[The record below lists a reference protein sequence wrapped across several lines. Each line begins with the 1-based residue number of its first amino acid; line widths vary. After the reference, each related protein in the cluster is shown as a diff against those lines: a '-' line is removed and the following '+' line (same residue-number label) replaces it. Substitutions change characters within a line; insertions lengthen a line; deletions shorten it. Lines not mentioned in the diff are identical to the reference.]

1 MPHSLEASTRLFLP
15 SLNTP
20 SCIDA
25 TDQFKLRRSHQSR
38 RIHRILVGVGL
49 AIALAGCE
57 TLTTSQYEATART
70 TYTWQVE
77 YSTNP
82 GRDQATRIEAFAT
95 TSLLNRN
102 GNRPEGAVTGP
113 DNRGVWWP
121 ALPPRPTVDEME
133 QRQRTYEKIS
143 TPQILKTVEYQIT
156 YQSGD
161 RTTTASTNYD
171 VYRTVVKALPN
182 NTPLELTL
190 GVDERS
196 VTKVEPQ

>member
-1 MPHSLEASTRLFLP
+1 MTYVMPTPKQFL
-15 SLNTP
+15 
-20 SCIDA
+20 
-25 TDQFKLRRSHQSR
+25 
-38 RIHRILVGVGL
+38 RIGLGISL

-57 TLTTSQYEATART
+57 TLTTTQYEATART
-70 TYTWQVE
+70 TYTWRVE

-82 GRDQATRIEAFAT
+82 GRDQATRIETFAS
-95 TSLLNRN
+95 TSLLNHN
-102 GNRPEGAVTGP
+102 GNRPDGAVTGP
-113 DNRGVWWP
+113 DDQGLWWP

-143 TPQILKTVEYQIT
+143 TPQILKTVEYEIT
-156 YQSGD
+156 YQTGD

-182 NTPLELTL
+182 NTPLDLTL

-196 VTKVEPQ
+196 VTKAEPQ

>member
-1 MPHSLEASTRLFLP
+1 MTNGVRDFR
-15 SLNTP
+15 
-20 SCIDA
+20 
-25 TDQFKLRRSHQSR
+25 KLW
-38 RIHRILVGVGL
+38 IGLMGTGL

-57 TLTTSQYEATART
+57 TLTTTQYEATART

-82 GRDQATRIEAFAT
+82 GSDQATRTEAFAT

-102 GNRPEGAVTGP
+102 GDRPEGAVTGP
-113 DNRGVWWP
+113 DDQGLWWP

-133 QRQRTYEKIS
+133 RRQRTYEKIS
-143 TPQILKTVEYQIT
+143 TPQILKTVKYEIT
-156 YQSGD
+156 YQIGD
-161 RTTTASTNYD
+161 RATTASTNYD

-196 VTKVEPQ
+196 VTKAEPQ

>member
-1 MPHSLEASTRLFLP
+1 MDV
-15 SLNTP
+15 
-20 SCIDA
+20 IDR
-25 TDQFKLRRSHQSR
+25 FKGRRSHDWQKISR
-38 RIHRILVGVGL
+38 IFMGLGL
-49 AIALAGCE
+49 AIALTGCE

-82 GRDQATRIEAFAT
+82 GRDQATRTEAFAT

-113 DNRGVWWP
+113 DDRGLWWP

-143 TPQILKTVEYQIT
+143 TPQILKTVEYEIT
-156 YQSGD
+156 YQAGD
-161 RTTTASTNYD
+161 RATTASTNYD

-196 VTKVEPQ
+196 VTKAEPQ

>member
-1 MPHSLEASTRLFLP
+1 MTYSVGASVRL
-15 SLNTP
+15 
-20 SCIDA
+20 
-25 TDQFKLRRSHQSR
+25 LRLCMGAS
-38 RIHRILVGVGL
+38 L

-70 TYTWQVE
+70 TYTWRVE

-82 GRDQATRIEAFAT
+82 GRDQATRTEAFAA

-113 DNRGVWWP
+113 DDRGLWWP
-121 ALPPRPTVDEME
+121 ALPPRPTVDKME

-143 TPQILKTVEYQIT
+143 TPQILKTVEYEIT

-161 RTTTASTNYD
+161 RATTASTNHD

-182 NTPLELTL
+182 NTSLELTL

-196 VTKVEPQ
+196 VTKAEPR

>member
-1 MPHSLEASTRLFLP
+1 MTYVMPTPKQFL
-15 SLNTP
+15 
-20 SCIDA
+20 
-25 TDQFKLRRSHQSR
+25 
-38 RIHRILVGVGL
+38 RIGLGISL
-49 AIALAGCE
+49 AIALAACE
-57 TLTTSQYEATART
+57 TLTTTQYEATART
-70 TYTWQVE
+70 TYTWRVE

-82 GRDQATRIEAFAT
+82 GRDQATRIETFAS

-102 GNRPEGAVTGP
+102 GNRPDGAVTGP
-113 DNRGVWWP
+113 DDQGLWWP

-143 TPQILKTVEYQIT
+143 TPQILKTVEYEIT
-156 YQSGD
+156 YQTGD

-182 NTPLELTL
+182 NTPLDLTL

-196 VTKVEPQ
+196 VTKAEPQ

>member
-1 MPHSLEASTRLFLP
+1 MTYSVGASVRL
-15 SLNTP
+15 
-20 SCIDA
+20 
-25 TDQFKLRRSHQSR
+25 LRLCMGAS
-38 RIHRILVGVGL
+38 L
-49 AIALAGCE
+49 AIALVGCE
-57 TLTTSQYEATART
+57 TLTTNQYEATART
-70 TYTWQVE
+70 IYTWQVE

-82 GRDQATRIEAFAT
+82 GRDQATRTEAFAT

-113 DNRGVWWP
+113 DDRGLWWP

-133 QRQRTYEKIS
+133 RRQRTYEKIS
-143 TPQILKTVEYQIT
+143 TPQILKTVEYKIT

-161 RTTTASTNYD
+161 RSTTASTNYD
-171 VYRTVVKALPN
+171 VYRTIVKALPN

-196 VTKVEPQ
+196 VTKVEPR

>member
-1 MPHSLEASTRLFLP
+1 MTYVMPASKQVFRVCMGI
-15 SLNTP
+15 S
-20 SCIDA
+20 
-25 TDQFKLRRSHQSR
+25 
-38 RIHRILVGVGL
+38 L
-49 AIALAGCE
+49 AIALVGCE
-57 TLTTSQYEATART
+57 TLTTTQYEATART
-70 TYTWQVE
+70 TYTWRVE

-82 GRDQATRIEAFAT
+82 GRDQATRIETFAS

-102 GNRPEGAVTGP
+102 GERPEGAVTGP
-113 DNRGVWWP
+113 DDQGLWWP

-143 TPQILKTVEYQIT
+143 TPQILKTVAYEIT
-156 YQSGD
+156 YQTGD
-161 RTTTASTNYD
+161 RATTASTNYD

-196 VTKVEPQ
+196 VTKAEPR